1 MMMKRRTEAAERF
14 AERRRQEDAAPRL
27 REVSPDLT
35 ALKIDIEEWRSSG
48 QTADISHT
56 RRVVVD
62 NAPALFVIPCGD
74 SACRDGGHDITSQV
88 LRGLREAR
96 TRIEGDDTCHG
107 GVGTATCGRILKFT
121 AVAEYK
127 PKA

>member
-27 REVSPDLT
+27 REVAPDLT
-35 ALKIDIEEWRSSG
+35 GLKIDIEEWRSSG

-62 NAPALFVIPCGD
+62 HAPALFVIPCGD

-88 LRGLREAR
+88 LRGLREGR
-96 TRIEGDDTCHG
+96 GRIEGDDTCHG

-121 AVAEYK
+121 ASAEYK